1 MTDGVTRADPRSDT
15 HHASRLTPHTSP
27 VTDARPRALIVED
40 NRSWQQILSEIL
52 TDAGLAVDVVDG
64 VEAAVACL
72 RARAHRLAVVDL
84 SLQGDDP
91 HNQDGLR
98 VLDAVRRQDPGCV
111 SILLTGYATVELAV
125 SVLTEYG
132 VYTCLRK
139 EAFRRSEFR
148 DWVDQALASRPASV
162 EAERAHEETGA
173 PLPGADTGVEPEEKA
188 PPGQALVV
196 EDDAGWRSILSELL
210 SDAGYEVR
218 LCSSYGEALG
228 FLRREKFAVAVV
240 DLSLQG
246 AAMPGSSAWGGDPA
260 AQDLEGY
267 RLLESTRAA
276 RIPAIVVSGVA
287 GADDVERAYAEHGVF
302 ACLAK
307 QTFQRKVFLQTIEQ
321 ARAAAHVPDELDALT
336 PREREVLALLAQGMT
351 NKEIADQLVITTN
364 TVKRHLKSI
373 FVKLDVHT
381 RSAAAAVAVGAGIG

>member
-1 MTDGVTRADPRSDT
+1 MTNDKTRNTVHRTRNTERDAPHADD
-15 HHASRLTPHTSP
+15 
-27 VTDARPRALIVED
+27 RPRALIVED

-52 TDAGLAVDVVDG
+52 TDAGLAVDIVDR
-64 VEAAVACL
+64 VDAASTCL
-72 RARAHRLAVVDL
+72 RAQPHRLAVVDL
-84 SLQGDDP
+84 SLQGNDP
-91 HNQDGLR
+91 HNQDGLQ
-98 VLDAVRRQDPGCV
+98 VLELVRRQDPGCV

-125 SVLTEYG
+125 NVLTEYG

-148 DWVDQALASRPASV
+148 ALIDQALASRPNLGAAHVSETEPEAARDDLEV
-162 EAERAHEETGA
+162 EADAT
-173 PLPGADTGVEPEEKA
+173 PGL
-188 PPGQALVV
+188 ALVV

-228 FLRREKFAVAVV
+228 CLRREKYAVAIV
-240 DLSLQG
+240 DLSLEG
-246 AAMPGSSAWGGDPA
+246 STMPGSSAWGGAPS

-287 GADDVERAYAEHGVF
+287 SADDVERAYAERGVF

-307 QTFQRKVFLQTIEQ
+307 QTFQRKVFLQTLVE
-321 ARAAAHVPDELDALT
+321 ARAAATKTSELDVLT
-336 PREREVLALLAQGMT
+336 VREREVLELLAQGLT
-351 NKEIADQLVITTN
+351 NKEIAERMVITAN

-373 FVKLDVHT
+373 FFKLDVHT
-381 RSAAAAVAVGAGIG
+381 RSAAAAKAVEAGVG

>member
-1 MTDGVTRADPRSDT
+1 MTDDAAPSTRRPRVG
-15 HHASRLTPHTSP
+15 HAARN
-27 VTDARPRALIVED
+27 TDDRPRALIVED
-40 NRSWQQILSEIL
+40 SRSWQQILTEIL
-52 TDAGLAVDVVDG
+52 TDVGLAVDVVDR
-64 VEAAVACL
+64 VDAAVACL
-72 RARAHRLAVVDL
+72 RAQPHRLAVVDL
-84 SLQGDDP
+84 SLEGSDP

-98 VLDAVRRQDPGCV
+98 VLEAVRRQDPGCV
-111 SILLTGYATVELAV
+111 PILLTGYATVELAV

-148 DWVDQALASRPASV
+148 ECVDQALASRPSLAVPAASKDDTRNRV
-162 EAERAHEETGA
+162 SGEGLGT
-173 PLPGADTGVEPEEKA
+173 ADEQEA

-210 SDAGYEVR
+210 ADAGYEVR

-228 FLRREKFAVAVV
+228 CLRREKYAVAIV
-240 DLSLQG
+240 DLSLEG
-246 AAMPGSSAWGGDPA
+246 LTTVGGNSAWGGPPS

-287 GADDVERAYAEHGVF
+287 SADDVERAYAERGVF

-307 QTFQRKVFLQTIEQ
+307 QTFQRKVFLQTLEE
-321 ARAAAHVPDELDALT
+321 ARAAAQLGSELDVLT
-336 PREREVLALLAQGMT
+336 VREREVLDLLAQGMT
-351 NKEIADQLVITTN
+351 NKEIAERLFITTN
-364 TVKRHLKSI
+364 TVKRHLKSV
-373 FVKLDVHT
+373 FNKLDVHT
-381 RSAAAAVAVGAGIG
+381 RAAAAAKAVGGG